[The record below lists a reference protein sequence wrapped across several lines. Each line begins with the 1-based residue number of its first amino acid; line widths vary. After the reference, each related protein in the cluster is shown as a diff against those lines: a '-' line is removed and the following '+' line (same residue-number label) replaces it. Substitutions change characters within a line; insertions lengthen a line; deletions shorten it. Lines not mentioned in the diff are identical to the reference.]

1 MTAYIGRAVSDHPRP
16 FTIDTDRRGRGVHIA
31 LILIGIPFVVS
42 LAGLGLRSPLS
53 QLALL
58 GEDILAVSAV
68 ASGAAVLLVVAGAWA
83 VDWWTVR
90 KQVRALAAVNRQLE
104 VTSNEIETERARH
117 TMELKIKTMAG
128 ENRNDYDPSHGA
140 PGADLELRPT
150 VLDAVAESP
159 KLPEWTS

>member
-1 MTAYIGRAVSDHPRP
+1 M
-16 FTIDTDRRGRGVHIA
+16 
-31 LILIGIPFVVS
+31 S

-58 GEDILAVSAV
+58 GEDLLAVVAV
-68 ASGAAVLLVVAGAWA
+68 ASGGAVLLVIAGAWA

-117 TMELKIKTMAG
+117 AMELKMAI
-128 ENRNDYDPSHGA
+128 ENRSDYDPSHRP
-140 PGADLELRPT
+140 PGADIEIRPA
-150 VLDAVAESP
+150 VLDAVAQSP
-159 KLPEWTS
+159 KLPERTS